1 MEILERLANKN
12 EPPLRRS
19 ELEKIRE
26 ALGKEGVDKTA
37 VRERLGLMKEA
48 FQKRGDV
55 TRWSSAVLDK
65 IDVCFEEQFTLN
77 GEVSGWVFYPD
88 SAMNLNKA
96 DKYYSGVDRILATH
110 ADLVPRYARDWF
122 AYFRMWDE
130 QGYAFPMPLGTCSAV
145 GIVEKLAVGNSVGI
159 IEVRVCSV
167 ISSLFFY
174 SLARAALTMQL
185 STRHAYPYRVD
196 NAIVNAARG
205 SLPR

>member
-1 MEILERLANKN
+1 MEILERLAKEN
-12 EPPLRRS
+12 EPPVRRS

-26 ALGKEGVDKTA
+26 ALGKDGVDKTA

-48 FQKRGDV
+48 FQKRGNV

-65 IDVCFEEQFTLN
+65 IDMCFEEHFTLN
-77 GEVSGWVFYPD
+77 GELSGWVFYPD

-96 DKYYSGVDRILATH
+96 DKYYAGVDRILATH

-159 IEVRVCSV
+159 VEVRVYSV
-167 ISSLFFY
+167 IYSLFFH
-174 SLARAALTMQL
+174 SLSHAALTMQL
-185 STRHAYPYRVD
+185 STRHADPYRVD
-196 NAIVNAARG
+196 NRTVNAARI
-205 SLPR
+205 SVPR